1 MESPV
6 VKIGF
11 LEKSKS
17 FIVSRSGL
25 NYLTDFLS
33 KKTVPHH
40 KFTFWYLFGGL
51 TLFFFVIQLITG
63 VLLLIYYSP
72 TPATANESVHFI
84 VEQVPFGWL
93 IRSIHHWSSH
103 LMIAVM
109 LIHVFSTFF
118 MRAYRKPR
126 EIIWM
131 SGVAQL
137 FIVLAFG
144 FTGYLLPW
152 DDIGYFATQIG
163 TEVAR
168 SVPYLGEFLVR
179 LLGVNGFVGDESF
192 KRFFALH
199 VSILPLISLMVIAVH
214 IILTQ
219 LHGTSTPD
227 KVETKGNDYRFYPNF
242 LYRDLMMWIVGFF
255 VLLALTLLFPAAI
268 GTKAEPYSSAPAGI
282 KPEWYFLPLYQTLRM
297 VPSSVLGISG
307 EVLINTGV
315 AFFSLMLFLVP
326 LIDSTE
332 VMNARTR
339 ILRATGIVVV
349 LYMFLTIVLAYT
361 T

>member
-1 MESPV
+1 MDKYKTKTVFTE
-6 VKIGF
+6 KIK
-11 LEKSKS
+11 L

-25 NYLTDFLS
+25 NFLFDFLT
-33 KKTVPHH
+33 KKTVPRH
-40 KFTFWYLFGGL
+40 KYTFWYLFGGL
-51 TLFFFVIQLITG
+51 TLFFFVVQIITG
-63 VLLLIYYSP
+63 TLLLIYYSP
-72 TPATANESVHFI
+72 TPSTANESVHFI

-93 IRSIHHWSSH
+93 IRSLHHWSSH
-103 LMIAVM
+103 LMIAAM

-131 SGVAQL
+131 TGVAQL
-137 FIVLAFG
+137 FIVLALG

-168 SVPYLGEFLVR
+168 SVPYLGDLFVR
-179 LLGVNGFVGDESF
+179 ILGVNGFVGEESF

-199 VSILPLISLMVIAVH
+199 VSILPLISLIVIAVH

-219 LHGTSTPD
+219 LHGTSTPGGI
-227 KVETKGNDYRFYPNF
+227 ETKGNGYRFYPNF
-242 LYRDLMMWIVGFF
+242 FYHDMLTWIVGFAILIALS
-255 VLLALTLLFPAAI
+255 LLVPTSI
-268 GTKAEPYSSAPAGI
+268 GTKAEPYSSAPEGI

-297 VPSSVLGISG
+297 FPSNILSLDS
-307 EVLINTGV
+307 ELLINTGV
-315 AFFSLMLFLVP
+315 IILSLMFFLVP
-326 LIDSTE
+326 FIDSSETE
-332 VMNARTR
+332 DTRTQLVR
-339 ILRATGIVVV
+339 IGGSV
-349 LYMFLTIVLAYT
+349 LVIYFFLTIVLVYT